1 MLVMQDVF
9 LSRNVGS
16 KGEIIVFVYRIEFE
30 NYEGEYFI
38 ELYHHEANAKARF
51 EELRTEAK
59 NKPEFDSH
67 DENENYYYGFSFFD
81 ADYNE
86 YSTFI
91 TLERIPYER
100 LFEDRA

>member
-1 MLVMQDVF
+1 M
-9 LSRNVGS
+9 
-16 KGEIIVFVYRIEFE
+16 FVYRIKFE

-38 ELYHHEANAKARF
+38 ELYHHEENAKARF
-51 EELRTEAK
+51 KEVRAEAK
-59 NKPEFDSH
+59 NKPEFNFH
-67 DENENYYYGFSFFD
+67 NESESYYYGFSFFD

-91 TLERIPYER
+91 TLERIPYEQ